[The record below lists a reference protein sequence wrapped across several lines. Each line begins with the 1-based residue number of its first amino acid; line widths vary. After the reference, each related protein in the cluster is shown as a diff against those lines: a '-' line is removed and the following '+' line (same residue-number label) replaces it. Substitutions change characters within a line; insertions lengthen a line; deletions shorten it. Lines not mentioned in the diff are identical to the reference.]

1 MEKLSGF
8 VLSVLTVCVISGIV
22 IGVSPE
28 GAMKKYI
35 NYIISLCVLAAIIPP
50 IISIFSSV
58 PQYSEDIERIFE
70 EHKETDTDAEAKLI
84 EAQKAA
90 VETAIR
96 DTIVKKFDIGEDR
109 IFVEIAIDSTNKSA
123 IEIRY
128 IDISV
133 KGKCPSGEIK
143 KYIEEMFYGTAKVT
157 VSEVSDGGA

>member
-35 NYIISLCVLAAIIPP
+35 NYIISLCVLAAIITP

-133 KGKCPSGEIK
+133 KGKCHSGEIK

>member
-35 NYIISLCVLAAIIPP
+35 NYIISLCVLAAIITP
-50 IISIFSSV
+50 IISIFSSG

-133 KGKCPSGEIK
+133 KGKCPSGVIK
-143 KYIEEMFYGTAKVT
+143 KYIEEMIYGKEKVT
-157 VSEVSDGGA
+157 V

>member
-35 NYIISLCVLAAIIPP
+35 NYIISLCVLAAIITP

-84 EAQKAA
+84 EAQK
-90 VETAIR
+90 AIR

>member
-35 NYIISLCVLAAIIPP
+35 NYIISLCVLAAIITP

-90 VETAIR
+90 VAIR

>member
-35 NYIISLCVLAAIIPP
+35 NYIISLCVLAAIITP

-109 IFVEIAIDSTNKSA
+109 IYVEITIDSTNKSA

-133 KGKCPSGEIK
+133 KGKCPSGEIT

>member
-35 NYIISLCVLAAIIPP
+35 NYIISLCVLAAIITP

-133 KGKCPSGEIK
+133 KGKCPSEEIK

>member
-35 NYIISLCVLAAIIPP
+35 NYIISLCVLAAIITP

-133 KGKCPSGEIK
+133 KGKGPSGEIK
-143 KYIEEMFYGTAKVT
+143 EYIEEMFYGTAKVT

>member
-35 NYIISLCVLAAIIPP
+35 NYIISLCVLAAIITP

-90 VETAIR
+90 VETAR
-96 DTIVKKFDIGEDR
+96 RGSSCQSR
-109 IFVEIAIDSTNKSA
+109 W
-123 IEIRY
+123 
-128 IDISV
+128 
-133 KGKCPSGEIK
+133 
-143 KYIEEMFYGTAKVT
+143 
-157 VSEVSDGGA
+157 VSERISQPRKKNSSMGAMTKAEPTSLTRARRG

>member
-35 NYIISLCVLAAIIPP
+35 NYIISLCVLAAIITP

-133 KGKCPSGEIK
+133 KVKCPSGEIK

>member
-35 NYIISLCVLAAIIPP
+35 NYIISLCVLAAIITP

-109 IFVEIAIDSTNKSA
+109 IFVE
-123 IEIRY
+123 
-128 IDISV
+128 
-133 KGKCPSGEIK
+133 
-143 KYIEEMFYGTAKVT
+143 
-157 VSEVSDGGA
+157 

>member
-1 MEKLSGF
+1 MEKLSDF
-8 VLSVLTVCVISGIV
+8 AISVLTVCVISGIV
-22 IGVSPE
+22 TGISPE

-35 NYIISLCVLAAIIPP
+35 NYIVSLCVLAAIITPV
-50 IISIFSSV
+50 ISIFSSV
-58 PQYSEDIERIFE
+58 PQYSEEIEHIFE
-70 EHKETDTDAEAKLI
+70 KQKETDSDAQAKLI

-96 DTIVKKFDIGEDR
+96 DTIVKKFGMEEDCVFVR
-109 IFVEIAIDSTNKSA
+109 ITIDATNRSA
-123 IEIRY
+123 IEIRC

-157 VSEVSDGGA
+157 VSEVGDGGA

>member
-35 NYIISLCVLAAIIPP
+35 NYIISLCVLAAIITP

-84 EAQKAA
+84 EAQ
-90 VETAIR
+90 TAIR